1 MGTLVTLALIISM
14 TILAAL
20 ALISIKRIEED
31 LNSRLKVL
39 EKDVLDLKL
48 RQIQRDKEEEEKKEQ
63 KIIDTSMP
71 RSLTSEDI
79 KKLGDLEKSLKVIYK
94 LIKDT
99 ENRDSRQTGMIYAE
113 KIIPNGT
120 IYDRNLDRE
129 ISPEFEED
137 LNRAV
142 RSVAI
147 QWIRKIVSEGKGVAD
162 NYVMTNSNL
171 RRYLVDEE

>member
-1 MGTLVTLALIISM
+1 MGTLVILTLIVSM
-14 TILAAL
+14 AILAVP
-20 ALISIKRIEED
+20 ALISIKRIEEG

-39 EKDVLDLKL
+39 EKNVLDLIKL
-48 RQIQRDKEEEEKKEQ
+48 RQIQKEEKKEEQ
-63 KIIDTSMP
+63 RIIDTSMP

-79 KKLGDLEKSLKVIYK
+79 KKLGDLERSLKIIYR

-99 ENRDSRQTGMIYAE
+99 ENRDPCQTGMIYAE
-113 KIIPNGT
+113 RVTHNGT

-147 QWIRKIVSEGKGVAD
+147 QWIRKIVSEGKGVAE

-171 RRYLVDEE
+171 RKYLVDEE